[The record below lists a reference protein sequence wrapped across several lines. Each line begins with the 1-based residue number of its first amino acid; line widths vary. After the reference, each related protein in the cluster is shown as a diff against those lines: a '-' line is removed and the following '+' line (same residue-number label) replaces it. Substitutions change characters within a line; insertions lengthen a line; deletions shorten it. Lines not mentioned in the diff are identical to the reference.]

1 MIYSKPICV
10 VERTRSVEE
19 RSFYKCT
26 RCNESIYGLESA
38 ARQHVK
44 RAHEGFA
51 FKAIKAQPASVD
63 SPAQQSAATTI
74 SQGGCEEAARA
85 EPAVQL
91 QQPHDEEEVRN

>member
-1 MIYSKPICV
+1 MIHSKPICV

-51 FKAIKAQPASVD
+51 FKAVKAQPAR
-63 SPAQQSAATTI
+63 AATTAI
-74 SQGGCEEAARA
+74 SQAGCEEEARA

-91 QQPHDEEEVRN
+91 QQPHDEEEVRS